1 MSSTKTQWSLAVIG
15 GGAAGFF
22 AGVNAAR
29 LNPDL
34 KVTIFE
40 KSREVM
46 SKVRISGGGRCNV
59 THHCF
64 DPEVLARAYPRG
76 SRELR
81 WAFEQFQARDTV
93 RWFEN
98 RGIELKTESDGR
110 MFPVTDDSATIINC
124 LKQEAREHDVA
135 VRTKTRVDAITPLS
149 RKNPRHELSIRGEQ
163 PKTFDAVIIATGGSN
178 RRSTYAWLTEIGH
191 TIEDPVP
198 SLFTF
203 NFREKIF
210 KDLAG
215 ISVNNGSI
223 SIEGTSFQHTGP
235 ILITHWGLSG
245 PAVLKTSAWAARYL
259 YEKEYRFTVRVNWLH
274 PQNEQQLR
282 DELDKLREE
291 NARKTASKQ
300 DRFPIPNRLWDRF
313 LKLAKIYPDRRWAEL
328 SNKQIH
334 ELAQE
339 LSGGNYE
346 IQGKTTY
353 KDEFVTSGGIPLSEV
368 NMGTMESKK
377 YANIHFAG
385 EVLNID
391 GITGGYNFQS
401 AWTTGWIAAQ
411 NLNID

>member
-1 MSSTKTQWSLAVIG
+1 MDNSTAKQSLAVIG

-64 DPEVLARAYPRG
+64 DPEMLAQAYPRG
-76 SRELR
+76 SKQLR

-93 RWFEN
+93 EWFQD
-98 RGIELKTESDGR
+98 RGIDLKAEQDGR

-124 LKQEAREHDVA
+124 LKQEARKQGVTVH
-135 VRTKTRVDAITPLS
+135 TKTRVDAIKKSGASYTLA
-149 RKNPRHELSIRGEQ
+149 IRSKPDQ
-163 PKTFDAVIIATGGSN
+163 SFDAVVIATGGSN
-178 RRSTYAWLTEIGH
+178 RRSTYDWLTTLDHSIS
-191 TIEDPVP
+191 DPVP

-203 NFREKIF
+203 NFRQKIF

-215 ISVNNGSI
+215 ISVKKGSVA
-223 SIEGTSFQHTGP
+223 IEETSYQHTGP

-259 YEKEYRFTVRVNWLH
+259 YDKDYRFTIKVNWLY
-274 PQNEQQLR
+274 PQKEHEVRKSLDTLR
-282 DELDKLREE
+282 RK
-291 NARKTASKQ
+291 NAPKNADKQ
-300 DRFPIPNRLWDRF
+300 DEFPIPNRLWKRF
-313 LKLAKIYPDRRWAEL
+313 LELTDIPTDKRWAEL
-328 SNKQIH
+328 SNQQIH
-334 ELAQE
+334 ELAQT
-339 LSGGNYE
+339 LTGASYE

-353 KDEFVTSGGIPLSEV
+353 KDEFVTSGGIPLEEV

-377 YANIHFAG
+377 CPNIYFAG
-385 EVLNID
+385 EILNID

-411 NLNID
+411 NIG